1 MPTSCQV
8 GGYFLKAFPE
18 MDVGHLASL
27 ISYCVFSGLA
37 AGLSFLLA
45 DTVGFQ
51 LPEDFADVR
60 RIKKHQKQLLS
71 CVGEDWRPA
80 DGKMELEAPLS
91 LPE

>member
-1 MPTSCQV
+1 MSIPTFCQV

-18 MDVGHLASL
+18 MDAGHLASL

-37 AGLSFLLA
+37 ATLSFLLA

-51 LPEDFADVR
+51 LPENFADVR
-60 RIKKHQKQLLS
+60 RIKKHQKPLLS
-71 CVGEDWRPA
+71 LIKEDWVPGNGEPR
-80 DGKMELEAPLS
+80 

>member
-1 MPTSCQV
+1 MSKPTFCQV

-18 MDVGHLASL
+18 MDAGHLASL

-37 AGLSFLLA
+37 AALSYFLA

-51 LPEDFADVR
+51 LPENFADVR
-60 RIKKHQKQLLS
+60 RIKKHQKPLLS
-71 CVGEDWRPA
+71 LIKEDWVPGNGEPR
-80 DGKMELEAPLS
+80 